1 MLRDSY
7 ECQMCGS
14 SGVKLECHHV
24 IKWSSSQVVR
34 QNRRNLISL
43 CKDCHRS
50 IRNKEERYA
59 AIFRARISRNTQKF
73 KRDKLSHEELI
84 RRKREQESLSEGEIA
99 YKYAPDSE
107 IAKRKKNEDYLRV
120 TWRGMK
126 RRVFNKLNNKYHRY
140 GGRGITMY
148 EKWVDN
154 FQIFKKYVAEHLG
167 ERPPG
172 HSIDRINNDG
182 NYEPGNIRWANAEIQ
197 KQNNSQTK
205 MDDVM
210 VEVAFILF
218 HKYKKTQRQ
227 IMLFFGFNNPTSI
240 RNIVRGMAWNN
251 ITVKY
256 KSLVKDQA
264 TLDNIKEW
272 EDKNGN
278 NNRH

>member
-1 MLRDSY
+1 
-7 ECQMCGS
+7 MCGA

-24 IKWSSSQVVR
+24 VKWSSSQVVR

-59 AIFRARISRNTQKF
+59 SIFRARIARNTEKF
-73 KRDKLSHEELI
+73 KREKLSYEELI
-84 RRKREQESLSEGEIA
+84 KRKKEQESLTDGDIS
-99 YKYAPDSE
+99 YKYTDDSE
-107 IAKRKKNEDYLRV
+107 VAKKKKNEDYLRV

-140 GGRGITMY
+140 GGRGITMH
-148 EKWVDN
+148 KDWVDS
-154 FQIFKKYVAEHLG
+154 FQSFKKYVIKNLG

-182 NYEPGNIRWANAEIQ
+182 NYEPGNIRWANAEVQ

-251 ITVKY
+251 ITIKY
-256 KSLVKDQA
+256 KSLVKDET
-264 TLDNIKEW
+264 TLNNIKEW
-272 EDKNGN
+272 EDKNAN